1 MEGEVTAGAGRSIF
15 NNPKCVFYCMPKN
28 LFPRPSHEK
37 GVFLDERFLYQ
48 EHIPDRLPHR
58 DRELDSLAYC
68 FKPILANR
76 KPLNVFLAGP
86 TGVGKTVCVKCV
98 LAQLQE
104 SHGRAKSLYL
114 NCFEYNSRAAVLIA
128 LANFVGAAVPRRG
141 LATDEVFT
149 GFLQSL
155 EKAPFT
161 PIIVLDEVDQLLLN
175 EENSKL
181 LYDLLRVVEYG
192 GKSIGVVLISNDVE
206 LTSKLDARIR
216 SSLAQEAVIFS
227 AYTPQQLKEI
237 LSERAELAFSKGAY
251 EKDVINIAAA
261 HAGKLGGDCRVGLES
276 LLKAGRIAERA
287 NSAKVTVEHLRQA
300 FEAVDAISSLKAL
313 KHLAK
318 DELVLLRII
327 AENSPVNSGRLYELY
342 AKSPGAQLKERRLR
356 EILAKLEKQNMIS
369 AAEIILG
376 NRGKTRQFSTPAQK
390 ERLLSEIKSLGA

>member
-1 MEGEVTAGAGRSIF
+1 
-15 NNPKCVFYCMPKN
+15 MPKN
-28 LFPRPSHEK
+28 LFSRPSQEK

-48 EHIPDRLPHR
+48 EHIPERLPHR
-58 DRELDSLAYC
+58 EKELDSLAYC

-86 TGVGKTVCVKCV
+86 TGVGKTVSVKYV

-104 SHGRAKSLYL
+104 SHGRTKSLYL

-192 GKSIGVVLISNDVE
+192 GKSIGVVLISNDTE
-206 LTSKLDARIR
+206 LTSKLDSRIR
-216 SSLAQEAVIFS
+216 SSLAQQAVIFS

-237 LSERAELAFSKGAY
+237 LSERAELAFCRGAY
-251 EKDVINIAAA
+251 EKDVINVAAA
-261 HAGKLGGDCRVGLES
+261 HAGKLGGDCRVALES

-287 NSAKVTVEHLRQA
+287 NSPKVTVEHLRQA

-318 DELVLLRII
+318 DELVLLRLI
-327 AENSPVNSGRLYELY
+327 AENSAVNSGRLYELY
-342 AKSPGAQLKERRLR
+342 AKVPGAQLKQRRLR
-356 EILAKLEKQNMIS
+356 EILAKLEKQGLIS
-369 AAEIILG
+369 GVEVSLG
-376 NRGKTRQFSTPAQK
+376 NRGKTRQFSALPQK
-390 ERLLSEIKSLGA
+390 DKLLAEIKSLGA